1 MTTSRI
7 LASYQNPKKTR
18 DFAEFRN
25 SPWTTSFASIGAGR
39 GSERF
44 FVWNLQAAAF
54 FMMREQMDCYCRIWA
69 ALLGTLRRLRPR
81 KPYLEASITR
91 FRADLNVAPVLF
103 YDPLYGV

>member
-1 MTTSRI
+1 MRLSMKAPSFRK
-7 LASYQNPKKTR
+7 LADSVRPKDLCAKS
-18 DFAEFRN
+18 FRLD
-25 SPWTTSFASIGAGR
+25 
-39 GSERF
+39 
-44 FVWNLQAAAF
+44 LQAAAF

-69 ALLGTLRRLRPR
+69 ALLGTLRRLRQR